1 MLVSRLVKRLS
12 AAVLAGMLTGC
23 ATAGDPRDPFEAFNR
38 DMFAFNQALDHDL
51 IKPAAENYR
60 AVVPEPAQRG
70 IRNFFNN
77 LNDVIVFVNQVLQL
91 KWRGAID
98 TFGRV
103 TFNTTAGVLGFF
115 DLATE
120 HGVPKAEEDFGQ
132 TLGYWGMPAG
142 PYIVLP
148 LFGPSTGR
156 DTLGLLGDFYT
167 SPLFFSDSTALNISL
182 SAVRVVQIRA
192 DLLDAESVLEKAA
205 VDRYV
210 FVRDA
215 FLQRRLYLIH
225 DGNPPRTLDLFEDP
239 EPEPRRG
246 GATAPFASPGPV
258 LLHAPTASQPP
269 LAYIPTVRAG
279 AAYTR

>member
-1 MLVSRLVKRLS
+1 MILRRAVRRLMPL
-12 AAVLAGMLTGC
+12 VLAAFLSGC

-98 TFGRV
+98 TLGRV

-120 HGVPKAEEDFGQ
+120 HGVVKADEDFGQ
-132 TLGYWGMPAG
+132 TLGYWGVPAG

-148 LFGPSTGR
+148 LFGPSSGR
-156 DTLGLLGDFYT
+156 DTVGLVGDLYT
-167 SPLFFSDSTALNISL
+167 SPLFWSDETALNWSL
-182 SAVRVVQIRA
+182 ATVRVIQIRA

-225 DGNPPRTLDLFEDP
+225 DGNPPRTLEDFEDP
-239 EPEPRRG
+239 EPEPRRS
-246 GATAPFASPGPV
+246 GAPAPYATPGPMPPE
-258 LLHAPTASQPP
+258 APAASPP
-269 LAYIPTVRAG
+269 LASHLAERVSAGQVR
-279 AAYTR
+279 

>member
-1 MLVSRLVKRLS
+1 MTLRRAARRLLPLVFVAFLS
-12 AAVLAGMLTGC
+12 GC

-38 DMFAFNQALDHDL
+38 DMFAFNQALDQDL

-91 KWRGAID
+91 KWHGAID
-98 TFGRV
+98 TLGRV
-103 TFNTTAGVLGFF
+103 MFNSTAGVLGFF

-120 HGVPKAEEDFGQ
+120 HGVAKADEDFGQ
-132 TLGYWGMPAG
+132 TLGYWGAPAG

-148 LFGPSTGR
+148 LFGPSTAR
-156 DTLGLLGDFYT
+156 DTVGLVGDLYT
-167 SPLFFSDSTALNISL
+167 SPVFWSDEAALNWSL
-182 SAVRVVQIRA
+182 ATVRVIQIRA

-225 DGNPPRTLDLFEDP
+225 DGNPPRTLEDFDDP
-239 EPEPRRG
+239 EPEPKRSRADPPLATRAAAAALAPRALEPVP
-246 GATAPFASPGPV
+246 ATAPS
-258 LLHAPTASQPP
+258 APPS
-269 LAYIPTVRAG
+269 R
-279 AAYTR
+279 